1 LRGRATRRA
10 TQPADPATLI
20 VEGLDPL
27 SASRTVSALLL
38 PSRHATLIELCSL
51 AYAFTAVFVGLSI
64 LDPQPGKTARKR
76 WLRRLVASLPLAL
89 AAALVPA
96 LGLAALGVDVPPP
109 PHALALLVLG
119 GLLTAFAYDQRD
131 RHRGFYAASALPLVA
146 ASALA
151 HREWLLAGA
160 PQVLVAVRSDETL
173 IAWIYLGLAGSLGLL
188 AGAYFRR
195 RRSGSPLFL
204 TAVAS
209 LLVAAGLMIHHHS
222 ILSSSR
228 SRETLDAALSASHVV
243 LLGILGLALL
253 ISSFMLIAHR
263 RRVRGESTGQPAL
276 RQSSRTD
283 PVSGLPTL
291 DVLAESFV
299 RVLRVSVSSRG
310 SCALAVLQFGGLER
324 IQSTQGPGERDRLY
338 ALAAW
343 RLRTVR
349 RDEELIGAMGDNR
362 FVLVLRVGDANEAT
376 QRIRELVGLFD
387 NPLGE
392 GDTKIRLRPSA
403 GVSLWP
409 NHGDDF
415 SRLLANALVALERCP
430 PGGLQLF
437 HVTQREE
444 NEHRLRVE
452 ANLSVAI
459 AQGELGLVLQPL
471 VDALSGEVRMV
482 ELLARWNNS
491 DLGNV
496 SPRQFILIAES
507 SGVIGEFDRWLLR
520 EAISTT
526 KWLDAAG
533 FVDIRVALNCSPVN
547 LVDPAFLSFFE
558 KTMRESGINPAR
570 IEVEVTEAA
579 LAEGERLVVDALLR
593 MRALGVGLTI
603 DDFGIGHSSLA
614 RLRDL
619 PVDSLKIDQSF
630 IRDMDHPKGEFLV
643 SGILGLAHGL
653 GKAVIAEGVETEAQR
668 SALTDLGCEYLQ
680 GYLISRP
687 LSWRA
692 LLDFLGGGEKA
703 GEGDDEAPSGREPG
717 EPRKPAGEPGP
728 GAAP

>member
-1 LRGRATRRA
+1 MHGLYAAIATSS
-10 TQPADPATLI
+10 DP
-20 VEGLDPL
+20 GM
-27 SASRTVSALLL
+27 LLT
-38 PSRHATLIELCSL
+38 PSRHGAALDLLALLYATAAAFLALSL
-51 AYAFTAVFVGLSI
+51 LDAHPAKDGRQRWIRRVLAALPLGLAVLLVNWIGFAAVGAAPIAPGPALFAVFAGALVSVTA
-64 LDPQPGKTARKR
+64 LDQRQRGHGFYF
-76 WLRRLVASLPLAL
+76 LASLPLTLGCAFAHRVWLQQVGGVGFDQAGPAVALVYLL
-89 AAALVPA
+89 AAVG
-96 LGLAALGVDVPPP
+96 LGFVLA
-109 PHALALLVLG
+109 
-119 GLLTAFAYDQRD
+119 T
-131 RHRGFYAASALPLVA
+131 
-146 ASALA
+146 
-151 HREWLLAGA
+151 
-160 PQVLVAVRSDETL
+160 
-173 IAWIYLGLAGSLGLL
+173 
-188 AGAYFRR
+188 YFRR
-195 RRSGSPLFL
+195 RRTGSPLFL
-204 TAVAS
+204 SAVAS
-209 LLVAAGLMIHHHS
+209 LLIGIGLLTHHLSRLVAVHS
-222 ILSSSR
+222 IASR
-228 SRETLDAALSASHVV
+228 QAEFDPAQLGV
-243 LLGILGLALL
+243 LLLLGLCLL
-253 ISSFMLIAHR
+253 VGGVYMMAQR
-263 RRVRGESTGQPAL
+263 RRLRGEASTTTTL
-276 RQSSRTD
+276 RQSARVE
-283 PVSGLPTL
+283 PVTGLPTL

-299 RVLRVSVSSRG
+299 RVLRLAVAAKG
-310 SCALAVLQFGGLER
+310 NCALAVLHFAGLDR
-324 IQSTQGPGERDRLY
+324 IQSTQGRSERDRLY
-338 ALAAW
+338 SLAAW

-362 FVLVLRVGDANEAT
+362 FVLVLRVGDASEAT
-376 QRIRELVGLFD
+376 QRVRELVALFD

-392 GDTKIRLRPSA
+392 GEGRVRLRPSA

-409 NHGDDF
+409 SHGDDF

-452 ANLSVAI
+452 SNLSTAI

-471 VDALSGEVRMV
+471 VDALSGEVRLV

-533 FVDIRVALNCSPVN
+533 FIDIRVALNCSPVN
-547 LVDPAFLSFFE
+547 LADEGFLDFFE
-558 KTMRESGINPAR
+558 KTVRESGINPAR

-579 LAEGERLVVDALLR
+579 LAEGERAIIDSLLR
-593 MRALGVGLTI
+593 LRALGVGLTI

-668 SALTDLGCEYLQ
+668 VALTELGCEYLQ
-680 GYLISRP
+680 GYLISKP
-687 LSWRA
+687 LSWRG
-692 LLDFLGGGEKA
+692 LLDFLGSNAGGS
-703 GEGDDEAPSGREPG
+703 GIEGDLGGDRGRRDGDSAPRT
-717 EPRKPAGEPGP
+717 PAG
-728 GAAP
+728 

>member
-1 LRGRATRRA
+1 M
-10 TQPADPATLI
+10 PARSAEERPR
-20 VEGLDPL
+20 VHGLYAAIASSSTSEVVL
-27 SASRTVSALLL
+27 S
-38 PSRHATLIELCSL
+38 PSRHGAALDLLALLYATAAAFL
-51 AYAFTAVFVGLSI
+51 ALALLDAQPPKGLR
-64 LDPQPGKTARKR
+64 QR
-76 WLRRLVASLPLAL
+76 WQRRLLAALPLAL
-89 AAALVPA
+89 AALLVNWIGFAAVGVAPLAPPAAL
-96 LGLAALGVDVPPP
+96 LGLFAG
-109 PHALALLVLG
+109 ALASATALDQRQRSHGFYFLASLPLTVA
-119 GLLTAFAYDQRD
+119 TAFAHRLWLAQLGGHGIDQA
-131 RHRGFYAASALPLVA
+131 GPAVA
-146 ASALA
+146 VVY
-151 HREWLLAGA
+151 LLAAVGLGF
-160 PQVLVAVRSDETL
+160 VLAT
-173 IAWIYLGLAGSLGLL
+173 
-188 AGAYFRR
+188 YFRR

-204 TAVAS
+204 GVVAS
-209 LLVAAGLMIHHHS
+209 LLIGIGLLTHHLSRLVAVHS
-222 ILSSSR
+222 IATR
-228 SRETLDAALSASHVV
+228 RAEFDAAELGMLLLIGV
-243 LLGILGLALL
+243 LLLVGAVYLLAQ
-253 ISSFMLIAHR
+253 R
-263 RRVRGESTGQPAL
+263 RRTRSEPPGGTLL
-276 RQSSRTD
+276 RQSARAE
-283 PVSGLPTL
+283 PVTGLPTL

-299 RVLRVSVSSRG
+299 RVLRLAVAAKG
-310 SCALAVLQFGGLER
+310 HCALAVLHFAGLDR
-324 IQSTQGPGERDRLY
+324 IQSTQGRGERDRLY
-338 ALAAW
+338 GLAAW

-349 RDEELIGAMGDNR
+349 RDEELVGAMGDNR
-362 FVLVLRVGDANEAT
+362 FVLVLRVGDAAEAT
-376 QRIRELVGLFD
+376 QRVRELVALFD

-392 GDTKIRLRPSA
+392 GEGRVRLRPSA

-409 NHGDDF
+409 SHGDDF
-415 SRLLANALVALERCP
+415 SRLLANAMVALERCP

-437 HVTQREE
+437 HAAQREE

-452 ANLSVAI
+452 ANLGSAI

-533 FVDIRVALNCSPVN
+533 FIDLRVALNCSPVN
-547 LVDPAFLSFFE
+547 LADQAFLDYFE
-558 KTMRESGINPAR
+558 KTVRESGINPAR

-579 LAEGERLVVDALLR
+579 LAEGERAVVDSLLR
-593 MRALGVGLTI
+593 LRALGVGLTI

-668 SALTDLGCEYLQ
+668 AALTDLGCEYLQ
-680 GYLISRP
+680 GYLISKP

-692 LLDFLGGGEKA
+692 LLDFLGSNA
-703 GEGDDEAPSGREPG
+703 GSAGPDG
-717 EPRKPAGEPGP
+717 EPP
-728 GAAP
+728 GARGRRVGDPGMPAAND